1 VTQGS
6 ETEPSRNSQPAPSA
20 GSDPGLDAV
29 WLVTGG
35 AGWLGTNL
43 LNHLVATGRRVRAL
57 ALPSEALAVRARFGS
72 TVDVVEGDVRDQAAV
87 GQWAAGTEAA
97 TVVHLAGVI
106 HPGKVADFQTINVD
120 GTRNVLEAALA
131 ARAGRVVV
139 MSSNSPIGTNPTRE
153 HRFDEASPYHPY
165 LGYGRS
171 KQAMEELVGDFHARF
186 GLATT
191 LVRAPWF
198 YGPYQPPRQTL
209 FFEMVRDGKAPI
221 VGDGGNMRSMSYVDN
236 LVQGIELCATHAAAP
251 GRTFWIAD
259 ARPYS
264 MNEIVDTVEA
274 MLEEAG
280 IPCAHT
286 RMRLPAFAGPVA
298 YGVDAVLQRLGLYQ
312 QKIHVLGEMDKNIAC
327 SIEGARTTLGYDP
340 QIDLA
345 EGMRR
350 SIRWAIDVGQLRVPR

>member
-1 VTQGS
+1 MS
-6 ETEPSRNSQPAPSA
+6 APT
-20 GSDPGLDAV
+20 

-43 LNHLVATGRRVRAL
+43 LNRLVADGHSVRAL
-57 ALPSEALAVRARFGS
+57 VLPSEALGVRARHGS
-72 TVDVVEGDVRDQAAV
+72 AVEVFEGDVRDQAAV
-87 GQWAAGTEAA
+87 ARWADGAA
-97 TVVHLAGVI
+97 DPVVVHLAGVI
-106 HPGKVADFQTINVD
+106 HPRKMADFETINVG

-131 ARAGRVVV
+131 AGAERVVV
-139 MSSNSPIGTNPTRE
+139 MSSNSPIGTNPNRE
-153 HRFDEASPYHPY
+153 HRFDESSPYQPY

-171 KQAMEELVGDFHARF
+171 KQHMEELVNSFHSRF
-186 GLATT
+186 GLGTT

-198 YGPYQPPRQTL
+198 YGPHQPPRQTL

-221 VGDGGNMRSMSYVDN
+221 VGDGRNMRSMSYTDN
-236 LVQGIELCATHAAAP
+236 LVDGILLCATHPGAP
-251 GRTFWIAD
+251 GRTYWIAD
-259 ARPYS
+259 ARAYS

-280 IPCAHT
+280 IPCAHK
-286 RMRLPAFAGPVA
+286 RLRLPALAGSVA
-298 YGVDAVLQRLGLYQ
+298 YGVDAVLQKVGVYQ

-327 SIEGARTTLGYDP
+327 SVEGARAELGYDP

-350 SIRWAIDVGQLRVPR
+350 SIRWAIDAGMLAVPR

>member
-1 VTQGS
+1 VV
-6 ETEPSRNSQPAPSA
+6 TEPR
-20 GSDPGLDAV
+20 

-43 LNHLVATGRRVRAL
+43 LNRLVADGRKARAL
-57 ALPSEALAVRARFGS
+57 VLPSEALAVRARYGS
-72 TVDVVEGDVRDQAAV
+72 AVDVVEGDIRDQAAIGAWSARAESPV
-87 GQWAAGTEAA
+87 
-97 TVVHLAGVI
+97 VVHLAGVI
-106 HPGKVADFQTINVD
+106 HPAKVADFQTINVD

-131 ARAGRVVV
+131 TGAQRVVV
-139 MSSNSPIGTNPTRE
+139 MSSNSPIGTNPTRQ
-153 HRFDEASPYHPY
+153 HRFDESSPYHPY

-171 KQAMEELVGDFHARF
+171 KQAMEELVDEFHTRY
-186 GLATT
+186 GLPTAM
-191 LVRAPWF
+191 VRAPWF
-198 YGPYQPPRQTL
+198 YGPHQPPRQTL

-236 LVQGIELCATHAAAP
+236 LVQGILLCATHAAAE

-280 IPCAHT
+280 IACKHE
-286 RMRLPAFAGPVA
+286 RMRLPALAGTVA
-298 YGVDAVLQRLGLYQ
+298 YAVDAALQKVGLYQ

-327 SIEGARTTLGYDP
+327 SIDGARQALGYDP
-340 QIDLA
+340 QVDLK

-350 SIRWAIDVGQLRVPR
+350 SIGWAIGAGHLSVPK

>member
-1 VTQGS
+1 MV
-6 ETEPSRNSQPAPSA
+6 EPVQRT
-20 GSDPGLDAV
+20 

-43 LNHLVATGRRVRAL
+43 LNRLVGDGREVRAL
-57 ALPSEALAVRARFGS
+57 VLPSEALAVRARYSS
-72 TVDVVEGDVRDQAAV
+72 TVDVVEGDIRDQAAV
-87 GQWAAGTEAA
+87 GTWAAGAEAPV
-97 TVVHLAGVI
+97 VVHLAGVI
-106 HPGKVADFQTINVD
+106 HPAKVADFQTINVD

-131 ARAGRVVV
+131 AGAQRVVV
-139 MSSNSPIGTNPTRE
+139 MSSNSPLGTNPTRE
-153 HRFDEASPYHPY
+153 HRFDESSPYDPY

-171 KQAMEELVGDFHARF
+171 KRAMEELVDDFHARY
-186 GLATT
+186 GLATAM
-191 LVRAPWF
+191 VRAPWF

-236 LVQGIELCATHAAAP
+236 LVQGIELCATHAAAE
-251 GRTFWIAD
+251 GGTFWIAD

-264 MNEIVDTVEA
+264 MNEVIDTVEA

-280 IPCAHT
+280 IPCRHQ
-286 RMRLPAFAGPVA
+286 RMRLPAIAGTVA
-298 YGVDAVLQRLGLYQ
+298 YAVDAALQKVGLYQ

-327 SIEGARTTLGYDP
+327 SIEGARQALGYDP
-340 QIDLA
+340 HVDLE

-350 SIRWAIDVGQLRVPR
+350 SIRWAIDAGHLAVPR

>member
-1 VTQGS
+1 MT
-6 ETEPSRNSQPAPSA
+6 T
-20 GSDPGLDAV
+20 

-43 LNHLVATGRRVRAL
+43 LHHLVAGGHAVRAL
-57 ALPSEALAVRARFGS
+57 ALPSEALAVRARFGAA
-72 TVDVVEGDVRDQAAV
+72 VDVVEGDVRDQAAV
-87 GQWAAGTEAA
+87 GRWASGTDGAI
-97 TVVHLAGVI
+97 VVHLAGVI
-106 HPGKVADFQTINVD
+106 HPRRMADFGTINVD

-131 ARAGRVVV
+131 GQAGRVVV
-139 MSSNSPIGTNPTRE
+139 MSSNSPIGTNPTRD
-153 HRFDEASPYHPY
+153 HRFDEHSPYQPY

-171 KQAMEELVGDFHARF
+171 KQAAEELVNDFHARF

-198 YGPYQPPRQTL
+198 YGPHQPPRQTL

-236 LVQGIELCATHAAAP
+236 LVQGIELCATHTAAP

-264 MNEIVDTVEA
+264 MNEVVDTVEA

-280 IPCAHT
+280 IECAH
-286 RMRLPAFAGPVA
+286 RRLRLPAFTGSVA
-298 YGVDAVLQRLGLYQ
+298 YGVDALLQRVGVYQ

-327 SIEGARTTLGYDP
+327 SVEGARVALGYDP
-340 QIDLA
+340 QIDLE

-350 SIRWAIDVGQLRVPR
+350 SIRWAIDAGHLHVPGGAR

>member
-1 VTQGS
+1 MTDHPG
-6 ETEPSRNSQPAPSA
+6 A
-20 GSDPGLDAV
+20 DPVAAATADRP

-43 LNHLVATGRRVRAL
+43 LNHLVAAGRDVRAL
-57 ALPSEALAVRARFGS
+57 VLGTEALAVRARFGTAV
-72 TVDVVEGDVRDQAAV
+72 TVFEGDVRDQAAV
-87 GQWAAGTEAA
+87 GRWAAGAQDA
-97 TVVHLAGVI
+97 IVVHLAGVI
-106 HPGKVADFQTINVD
+106 HPRKMADFQTINVD
-120 GTRNVLEAALA
+120 GTRNVLEAAVA
-131 ARAGRVVV
+131 AGAARVVV
-139 MSSNSPIGTNPTRE
+139 MSSNSPIGTNPDRE
-153 HRFDEASPYHPY
+153 HRFDERSPYDPY

-171 KQAMEELVGDFHARF
+171 KQAMEVLVDDVHRRF

-191 LVRAPWF
+191 QIRAPWF

-236 LVQGIELCATHAAAP
+236 LVQGVELGATHPAAP

-286 RMRLPAFAGPVA
+286 RLRLPALAGPIA
-298 YGVDAVLQRLGLYQ
+298 FGVDTALQRLGLYQ

-327 SIEGARTTLGYDP
+327 SVEGARAALGYDP
-340 QIDLA
+340 QVDLA

-350 SIRWAIDVGQLRVPR
+350 SIRWAIDAGQLQVPA

>member
-1 VTQGS
+1 MNDHQPAAA
-6 ETEPSRNSQPAPSA
+6 TEPAA
-20 GSDPGLDAV
+20 GP
-29 WLVTGG
+29 WLVSGG

-43 LNHLVATGRRVRAL
+43 LNRLVASGREVRAL
-57 ALPSEALAVRARFGS
+57 VLASEALAVRARFGPA
-72 TVDVVEGDVRDQAAV
+72 VDVVEGDVRDQAAV
-87 GQWAAGTEAA
+87 AAWTAGVADA

-106 HPGKVADFQTINVD
+106 HPRNVAEFHTINVD

-131 ARAGRVVV
+131 AEAPRVVV
-139 MSSNSPIGTNPTRE
+139 MSSNSPIGTNPTRA
-153 HRFDEASPYHPY
+153 HRFDESSPYQPY
-165 LGYGRS
+165 LGYGAS
-171 KQAMEELVGDFHARF
+171 KQAMEELVNDFHTRF
-186 GLATT
+186 GMATT
-191 LVRAPWF
+191 LIRAPWF

-236 LVQGIELCATHAAAP
+236 LVQGIERCATHPAAP

-280 IPCAHT
+280 IACAHK
-286 RMRLPAFAGPVA
+286 RMRLPALAGSVA
-298 YGVDAVLQRLGLYQ
+298 YMVDAALQRVGLYQ

-327 SIEGARTTLGYDP
+327 SVEGAREAIGYDP
-340 QIDLA
+340 EIDLE

-350 SIRWAIDVGQLRVPR
+350 SIRWAIDVGQLQVS

>member
-1 VTQGS
+1 MT
-6 ETEPSRNSQPAPSA
+6 T
-20 GSDPGLDAV
+20 

-43 LNHLVATGRRVRAL
+43 LNHLVAGGHAVRAL
-57 ALPSEALAVRARFGS
+57 ALPSEALAVRARYGAS
-72 TVDVVEGDVRDQAAV
+72 VDVVEGDVRDQAAV
-87 GQWAAGTEAA
+87 GRWAIGTDDAI
-97 TVVHLAGVI
+97 VVHLAGVI
-106 HPGKVADFQTINVD
+106 HPRRMADFRTINVD
-120 GTRNVLEAALA
+120 GTRNVLEAAVA
-131 ARAGRVVV
+131 AEARRVVV

-153 HRFDEASPYHPY
+153 HRFDEASAYQPY

-171 KQAMEELVGDFHARF
+171 KQAAEELVNDFHARF
-186 GLATT
+186 GMATT

-236 LVQGIELCATHAAAP
+236 LVQGIELCATHQAAP

-274 MLEEAG
+274 LLEEAG
-280 IPCAHT
+280 IECARR
-286 RMRLPAFAGPVA
+286 RMRLPALAGPVA
-298 YGVDAVLQRLGLYQ
+298 YGVDAVLQRVGVYQ

-327 SIEGARTTLGYDP
+327 SVDGARAALGYDP
-340 QIDLA
+340 QIDLE

-350 SIRWAIDVGQLRVPR
+350 SIRWAIDAGHLRVPGAAR

>member
-1 VTQGS
+1 MV
-6 ETEPSRNSQPAPSA
+6 EPVDTRAT
-20 GSDPGLDAV
+20 

-43 LNHLVATGRRVRAL
+43 LNHLVAAGRPVRAL
-57 ALPSEALAVRARFGS
+57 ALPSEALAVRARYGRA
-72 TVDVVEGDVRDQAAV
+72 VDVVEGDVRDQVAV
-87 GQWAAGTEAA
+87 GEWAAGTNAA

-106 HPGKVADFQTINVD
+106 HPKSVADFHTINVD

-131 ARAGRVVV
+131 ARAERVVV
-139 MSSNSPIGTNPTRE
+139 MSSNSPIGTNPTRA
-153 HRFDEASPYHPY
+153 HRFDESSPYAPY

-171 KQAMEELVGDFHARF
+171 KQAMEELVNDFHARF

-259 ARPYS
+259 ARAYS

-280 IPCAHT
+280 IPCAHQ
-286 RMRLPAFAGPVA
+286 RMRLPAIAGPVA
-298 YGVDAVLQRLGLYQ
+298 YGVDTVLQRLGLYQ

-327 SIEGARTTLGYDP
+327 AVDTASDVLGYAP
-340 QIDLA
+340 QVDLE